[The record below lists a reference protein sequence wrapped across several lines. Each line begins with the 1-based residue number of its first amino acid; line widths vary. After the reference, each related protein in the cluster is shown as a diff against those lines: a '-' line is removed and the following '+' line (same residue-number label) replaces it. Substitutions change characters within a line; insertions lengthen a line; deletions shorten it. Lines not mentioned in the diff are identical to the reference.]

1 MTPQNDES
9 EHQTMR
15 LASNRRTAS
24 PPGFAHPVPFGL
36 SLAAAAALLAACQ
49 SGHLT
54 TAPRPSP
61 TTTAIS
67 TPVAGGGATTTTTAA
82 AAGGATTTTTA
93 APPPS
98 QTSTTTTVT
107 VVATS
112 PPTTAALF
120 ATVTGTYYGST
131 ASSGWLYI
139 RSDGA
144 SRYRYADVDACKCST
159 ATAPIATVDFS
170 LTTLVATG
178 GGGGHYQA
186 TGRITAESDPTTG
199 MPFAGSIGSAVTA
212 MIGPPGSVTL
222 SFLSPKL
229 ILRLPPA

>member
-1 MTPQNDES
+1 MS
-9 EHQTMR
+9 HS
-15 LASNRRTAS
+15 A
-24 PPGFAHPVPFGL
+24 FARPLPSALFV
-36 SLAAAAALLAACQ
+36 AVAAALLAACQ

-61 TTTAIS
+61 TTTAIP
-67 TPVAGGGATTTTTAA
+67 TPVGAGGGATS
-82 AAGGATTTTTA
+82 TTTA
-93 APPPS
+93 APAPS
-98 QTSTTTTVT
+98 PATATTTVT
-107 VVATS
+107 VVPTS
-112 PPTTAALF
+112 PPSTAALF

-131 ASSGWLYI
+131 ADSGWLYI

-170 LTTLVATG
+170 LATLVATG
-178 GGGGHYQA
+178 GGAGHYQA

-199 MPFAGSIGSAVTA
+199 VPFAGSIGSSVTA
-212 MIGPPGSVTL
+212 LIGPPGSVTL
-222 SFLSPKL
+222 SFLPPTL